1 MAIINGSTGND
12 TFRGT
17 EGTSAIDAWFGFAG
31 DDIINTGSGQ
41 GADIVYGGAGNDR
54 LFGEDAE
61 EWLNGDDGN
70 DHITVTGYLGRA
82 FGGLGD
88 DLIIGSALP
97 ELLYGGVGNDIIGSL
112 GQGEAYGGAGND
124 RLYGGIGFETIYG
137 DEGNDV
143 LYTDGGGGEAYGGNG
158 NGNDT
163 LTGGT
168 GADILSGGT
177 GNDFYN
183 FVGFG
188 DVLIESNLGGTDLV
202 FASTNWVLG
211 DHFENLI
218 LAELSLIGGTGT
230 GNGLANRLTGN
241 SGANTLI
248 GLGGND
254 VLIGGAGLDRMV
266 GGADNDI
273 YIVEQAGDVVVEA
286 LNGGLDRVDTGLSH
300 ALALNVEQLV
310 LTGAAVINGTGND
323 LANRLTGNSAGN
335 LLRGGGGN
343 DTLLGA
349 GGADQLWGE
358 AGNDVLIGGVGA
370 DAFRFTLGRDVVA
383 DFANDVD
390 TIQVDNALWGSTPRT
405 IAQLLAMGDIVGTS
419 AVFDFGGGHVLIV
432 QGVSS
437 LAILGNDLAIV

>member
-1 MAIINGSTGND
+1 MAIINGTIGND
-12 TFRGT
+12 TFTGV

-41 GADIVYGGAGNDR
+41 GADIVYGGAGSDR
-54 LFGEDAE
+54 LFGDDAAE
-61 EWLNGDDGN
+61 VLNGDDGN
-70 DHITVTGYLGRA
+70 DHIGVTGYMGRA

-88 DLIIGSALP
+88 DFLIGSAQP
-97 ELLYGGVGNDIIGSL
+97 ELLYGGVGNDTLLSL
-112 GQGEAYGGAGND
+112 GDGEAYGGAGND
-124 RLYGGIGFETIYG
+124 ALYGGIGFETVYG
-137 DEGNDV
+137 DEGNDL
-143 LYTDGGGGEAYGGNG
+143 LYTGGGGGEAYGGNG
-158 NGNDT
+158 NDT
-163 LTGGT
+163 LNGGL
-168 GADILSGGT
+168 AVDLLSGGT
-177 GNDFYN
+177 GNDVYN
-183 FVGFG
+183 FVGVG

-202 FASTNWVLG
+202 VASANWVLG
-211 DHFENLI
+211 DHFENLT
-218 LAELSLIGGTGT
+218 LSELSLVGGTGI

-286 LNGGLDRVDTGLSH
+286 LNGGFDRVDTGLTHS
-300 ALALNVEQLV
+300 LAVNVEQLV
-310 LTGAAVINGTGND
+310 LTGAAVINGTGNG
-323 LANRLTGNSAGN
+323 LANRLTGNNAGN

-343 DTLLGA
+343 DTLQGA
-349 GGADQLWGE
+349 GGADQLWGD
-358 AGNDVLIGGVGA
+358 AGNDALAGGVAA
-370 DAFRFTLGRDVVA
+370 DVFRFTLGRDVVV

-437 LAILGNDLAIV
+437 LAILANDLAIV